1 MAHREHR
8 LGVSETTLV
17 NRHLKLDSS
26 DLDAVKAAVADI
38 DELYGLICFDLSRLA
53 RTLHVAPPD
62 GRHLGPGQ
70 NRADCDGG
78 SC

>member
-26 DLDAVKAAVADI
+26 DLDAVKAAVAD
-38 DELYGLICFDLSRLA
+38 R
-53 RTLHVAPPD
+53 
-62 GRHLGPGQ
+62 
-70 NRADCDGG
+70 
-78 SC
+78 